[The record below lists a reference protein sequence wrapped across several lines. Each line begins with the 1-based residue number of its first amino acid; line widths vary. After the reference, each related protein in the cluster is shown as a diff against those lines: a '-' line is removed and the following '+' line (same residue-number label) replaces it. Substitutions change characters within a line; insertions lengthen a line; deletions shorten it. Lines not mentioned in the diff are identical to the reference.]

1 MRQRGDV
8 DDPALD
14 PFNPAFDVYRWAHM
28 VLRAAEGA
36 NIKLQRASITF
47 KNLSVSG
54 SGIAMNLQPTVASY
68 LLAPLRLR
76 EWIRYAKK
84 PQRTILSDFDGYM
97 KPGEM
102 MLVLGRPGSGCS
114 TLLKTLAGELYGLK
128 VGKGSDIHYSGTLLP
143 IFSPLCMAI

>member
-1 MRQRGDV
+1 MLQRGDSH
-8 DDPALD
+8 DPTLD
-14 PFNPAFDVYRWAHM
+14 PFNPAFDVYRWARM

-36 NIKLQRASITF
+36 NVKLRRASITF

-76 EWIRYAKK
+76 EWVRLAKK
-84 PQRTILSDFDGYM
+84 PQRSILKDFDGHVN
-97 KPGEM
+97 PGEM
-102 MLVLGRPGSGCS
+102 LLVLGRPGSGCS

-128 VGKGSDIHYSGTLLP
+128 VGDGSSIHYSGTPLLLP
-143 IFSPLCMAI
+143 FVLARQN